1 MNFKLK
7 KYNKRITDEQ
17 LKADLRRVAKILSK
31 ETVFST
37 EYRIHGKYSVSSVR
51 YRFGSWN
58 NAMKCAGLK
67 IWRHN
72 QVNKYELL
80 MNLKRLWVKL
90 KRQPVRKDL
99 TFKNSEYSVYAYE
112 RHFGGIY
119 NALCAL
125 IKLVNSSRKYKS
137 DSLYSPYRIKTKKHK
152 TTRDVNT
159 AQRFKVMER
168 DDFTCV
174 KCGRS
179 PATEKGVRLEI
190 DHIKPYSKG
199 GETVISNLQTLCREC
214 NIGKGSR

>member
-17 LKADLRRVAKILSK
+17 LKADLKRVAKVLNK

-37 EYRIHGKYSVSSVR
+37 EYRIHGKYSVSAVR

-72 QVNKYELL
+72 KVNEYELL
-80 MNLKRLWVKL
+80 MNLKRLWIKL
-90 KRQPVRKDL
+90 KRQPTRKDL
-99 TFKNSEYSVYAYE
+99 TIKNSEYSVYAYE
-112 RHFGGIY
+112 RYFGGIY

-125 IKLVNSSRKYKS
+125 IKLVNSARKYKS
-137 DSLYSPYRIKTKKHK
+137 NHIYSAYNRKEKKNK
-152 TTRDVNT
+152 TTRDVNY

-179 PATEKGVRLEI
+179 PATEKGVRLEV
-190 DHIKPYSKG
+190 DHIIPYSKG
-199 GETVISNLQTLCREC
+199 GETVIENLQTLCREC
-214 NIGKGSR
+214 NIGKGNR

>member
-1 MNFKLK
+1 MQFKLK
-7 KYNKRITDEQ
+7 KYNKGIKDED
-17 LKADLRRVAKILSK
+17 LLADLRRVAKILNK
-31 ETVFST
+31 QTVYST
-37 EYRIHGKYSVSSVR
+37 EYRLHGEYSVSTIR
-51 YRFGSWN
+51 LRFGSWN
-58 NAMKCAGLK
+58 NALKTAGLK

-72 QVNKYELL
+72 KVNEYEML

-99 TFKNSEYSVYAYE
+99 EFENSDYSVYAYE
-112 RHFGGIY
+112 KHFGGIY
-119 NALCAL
+119 KALCKL
-125 IKLVNSSRKYKS
+125 IKLVNSTRKYKS
-137 DSLYSPYRIKTKKHK
+137 NDLFSPYRMKIKKHK

-159 AQRFKVMER
+159 AQRYKVMER
-168 DDFTCV
+168 DDFSCV

-214 NIGKGSR
+214 NLGKGNR